1 MNTKVVYVTN
11 NTFVKDLIIDYC
23 GFKTINAQ
31 GADSLFSKKVGFLG
45 ALKECYAEVSD
56 SVGCVLFAEY
66 IDEDK
71 LSEDEKDLLKDLEDN
86 LILEHEK
93 QNVDLVYM
101 WNK

>member
-1 MNTKVVYVTN
+1 MNTKIIYVTN
-11 NTFVKDLIIDYC
+11 NVFVKDLISDYC
-23 GFKTINAQ
+23 GFKTINSE
-31 GADSLFSKKVGFLG
+31 GAESLFSKKVGFLG
-45 ALKECYAEVSD
+45 ALKECYTELSD

-66 IDEDK
+66 IDEKK

-86 LILEHEK
+86 LILDHEK